1 VTLCVPAG
9 DEAVASVLVQGNRF
23 GSCVQAKVVFGSL
36 NPQAMFKP
44 LRFIEKRQNV
54 GR

>member
-1 VTLCVPAG
+1 MTFCAPADDG
-9 DEAVASVLVQGNRF
+9 AVASVLVQGNRF
-23 GSCVQAKVVFGSL
+23 GSCVRAKVVFGSL
-36 NPQAMFKP
+36 NPQAMSKP